1 MKVSNTELR
10 TMYISA
16 FEALGFETGV
26 ARDAAAMC
34 AWCDAAGLDG
44 IGRIADRID
53 TLRAAVYRAPTV
65 SRDDGH
71 IVVNAHGESLLRIGA
86 MAFDI
91 GHAAALGGESLT
103 LTVADSTDVEFAPG
117 LAIFALRRELDT
129 LVMYRQGHDYRYV
142 LTAGPLHKAELR
154 TRPLTDP
161 FPLAPAEGELIILFG
176 SAVREHFCV
185 ACRDFVEST
194 HCADLTFK
202 VDRTLLE
209 GIPCDDVAWA
219 RVSRVSKE
227 RLVPES
233 AESRARGAAIGADDD
248 N

>member
-1 MKVSNTELR
+1 
-10 TMYISA
+10 MYASA

-53 TLRAAVYRAPTV
+53 TLQGAVCRAPTV
-65 SRDDGH
+65 SHDDGH
-71 IVVNAHGESLLRIGA
+71 TVVDAHGEPLLRIGA

-91 GHAAALGGESLT
+91 GQATALGGECST
-103 LTVADSTDVEFAPG
+103 LTVTGSTDVEFAPG

-129 LVMYRQGHDYRYV
+129 LLMYRHGQDYHCVR
-142 LTAGPLHKAELR
+142 TDGQLHKAELR
-154 TRPLTDP
+154 AKPLDDP
-161 FPLAPAEGELIILFG
+161 CTLAPAEGELIVLFG
-176 SAVREHFCV
+176 LANREHFCV
-185 ACRDFVEST
+185 ACQVCTEST
-194 HCADLTFK
+194 HCADLTAETN
-202 VDRTLLE
+202 RTLLE
-209 GIPCDDVAWA
+209 GIPCDEVAWA

-227 RLVPES
+227 RLVRES
-233 AESRARGAAIGADDD
+233 VESRTRGAAIGADDD